1 MKKLWWIGFALLV
14 LQTGCH
20 SGKGST
26 GEVQPGGEGKTP
38 VTVCRVKTGS
48 LSESVV
54 LNATSQFLLKTTVKA
69 VTNGYL
75 SEVAVRLGQQVKKGE
90 LLFLL
95 QSKEAKSL
103 GNAVGKMDSLFRYD
117 GKIRVSAPGTG
128 YILQLAYRE
137 GDYVQDGET
146 LVTIGDRHS
155 LVFLLEL
162 PYELKPYL
170 PANRIVTLD
179 LPDGTQLKG
188 EVTSPIPVVD
198 PVSQSQGYIVKVAGN
213 PDIPENLIAKVNF
226 LKEVRDQAMILPKE
240 AILTNET
247 QSRFWMMKMINDSM
261 AVSVALQKGIE
272 SGDSVEILSPAIGP
286 DERILLTG
294 NYGLPDTAKVI
305 IE

>member
-1 MKKLWWIGFALLV
+1 MKKRWFIGFALLIS
-14 LQTGCH
+14 LTACH
-20 SGKGST
+20 SGSSPSNET
-26 GEVQPGGEGKTP
+26 QPEGKTP
-38 VTVCRVKTGS
+38 VTVCHVKIGS

-54 LNATSQFLLKTTVKA
+54 LNATSQFLLKSAVKA
-69 VTNGYL
+69 VANGYL
-75 SEVAVRLGQQVKKGE
+75 SEVHVRLGQQVSKGDRM
-90 LLFLL
+90 FLL

-117 GKIRVSAPGTG
+117 GKISVNAPGNG

-170 PANRIVTLD
+170 PANRVVTLD
-179 LPDGTQLKG
+179 LPDGTQMKG

-198 PVSQSQGYIVKVAGN
+198 PVSQSQSYIIRVAGN
-213 PDIPENLIAKVNF
+213 HDIPENLIAKVSF
-226 LKEVRDQAMILPKE
+226 LKEVRSQAMILPKE
-240 AILTNET
+240 AILTNEI
-247 QSRFWMMKMINDSM
+247 QSRFWLMKMINDST

-272 SGDSVEILSPAIGP
+272 SGDSVEILSPDIRP
-286 DERILLTG
+286 EDRVLLTG
-294 NYGLPDTAKVI
+294 NYGLPDTAKVA
-305 IE
+305 IEKE